1 MNEAL
6 KKDEKY
12 IKKYMQNHQM
22 LTVLLNKGNDED
34 IIKFLENQDNKSKVV
49 RKAIREYMSK
59 RGGANEIR

>member
-12 IKKYMQNHQM
+12 IKKYMQKHQM
-22 LTVLLNKGNDED
+22 LTVLLNKENDED
-34 IIKFLENQDNKSKVV
+34 IIKFLWNQDNRSEVV

-59 RGGANEIR
+59 HGR

>member
-12 IKKYMQNHQM
+12 IKKYMQKHQM
-22 LTVLLNKGNDED
+22 LTVLLKKENDED
-34 IIKFLENQDNKSKVV
+34 IIKVLWHQDNRSEVV

-59 RGGANEIR
+59 HGR

>member
-12 IKKYMQNHQM
+12 IKKYMQKHQM

-34 IIKFLENQDNKSKVV
+34 IIKFLWNQDNRSEVV

-59 RGGANEIR
+59 HGRKAAH

>member
-12 IKKYMQNHQM
+12 IKKYMQKHQM

-34 IIKFLENQDNKSKVV
+34 IIKFLWNQDNRSEVV

-59 RGGANEIR
+59 RGGKE

>member
-12 IKKYMQNHQM
+12 IKKYMQKHQM
-22 LTVLLNKGNDED
+22 LTVLLNKGTDED
-34 IIKFLENQDNKSKVV
+34 IIKFLWNQDNRSEVV

-59 RGGANEIR
+59 RGGK

>member
-12 IKKYMQNHQM
+12 IKKYMQKHQM

-34 IIKFLENQDNKSKVV
+34 IIKFLWNQDNRSEVV
-49 RKAIREYMSK
+49 RKAIREYIEK
-59 RGGANEIR
+59 HGR

>member
-12 IKKYMQNHQM
+12 IKKYMQKHQM

-34 IIKFLENQDNKSKVV
+34 IIKFLWNQDNRSEVV
-49 RKAIREYMSK
+49 RKARREYMSR
-59 RGGANEIR
+59 RGGKE

>member
-12 IKKYMQNHQM
+12 IKKYMQKHQM

-34 IIKFLENQDNKSKVV
+34 IIKFLWNQDNRSEVV

-59 RGGANEIR
+59 RGVK

>member
-12 IKKYMQNHQM
+12 IKKYMQKHQM

-34 IIKFLENQDNKSKVV
+34 IIKFLWNQDNRSEVV
-49 RKAIREYMSK
+49 RKAIREYIEK
-59 RGGANEIR
+59 HER

>member
-12 IKKYMQNHQM
+12 IKKYMQKHQM

-34 IIKFLENQDNKSKVV
+34 IIKFLWNQDNRSEVV

-59 RGGANEIR
+59 HGR